1 VEGTAEDIQRRQ
13 GLQGDVALDY
23 MAFAAFLICIGFH
36 YNNEDDRDSHGNGVE
51 IDRKIRHVVE
61 PFERQLL
68 VALQGAPATAN
79 TFYHCGSMAMLMRH
93 GGSPGDHDNNGESL
107 PRAAGCD
114 SVRFLGQTSKNALV
128 PRWNRR
134 RRHPPPREP

>member
-1 VEGTAEDIQRRQ
+1 
-13 GLQGDVALDY
+13 

-68 VALQGAPATAN
+68 MPSQGSSIIRIRGAPTTAN
-79 TFYHCGSMAMLMRH
+79 TFHRCGSMAMLMRH